1 MKLILMAVN
10 TSLNLK
16 ITLKITKS
24 IHIPRQHS
32 SNQGSISYISM
43 FKYDM
48 GRFIFCYVFIRFQM
62 MHEKGRINVRL
73 SFFRDVTYR

>member
-1 MKLILMAVN
+1 MILIFDGSEHLSQFIYN
-10 TSLNLK
+10 IK
-16 ITLKITKS
+16 IAKS

-48 GRFIFCYVFIRFQM
+48 GRFIFCYVLFVSKM
-62 MHEKGRINVRL
+62 MHEKGRINVR
-73 SFFRDVTYR
+73 